1 MDELLEIYKLHSEL
15 ADRVSQRRTE
25 VNRLCAG
32 LFLGL
37 SVLVSALLRFG
48 VGQVPIQLAVGALG
62 VFGVLV
68 SIWWIMMLRNY
79 KKLNEGKFTVLHD
92 LEKRLPYPF
101 FTLEDEIIKNN
112 YMKSSHVEMVL
123 PLIFALLFYSLIGYA
138 IVEYLCQT
146 GS

>member
-48 VGQVPIQLAVGALG
+48 IGQVPIQLAVGALG
-62 VFGVLV
+62 VFGILL
-68 SIWWIMMLRNY
+68 STWWVVILLNY

-101 FTLEDEIIKNN
+101 FTLEYEIIKNN
-112 YMKSSHVEMVL
+112 YIKSSYVEMIL
-123 PLIFALLFYSLIGYA
+123 PGIFSLLFYSIIAYA
-138 IVEYLCQT
+138 IVKYLC
-146 GS
+146 

>member
-48 VGQVPIQLAVGALG
+48 IGQVPIQLAIGALG
-62 VFGVLV
+62 VFGLLLSV
-68 SIWWIMMLRNY
+68 WWVAALLNY

-92 LEKRLPYPF
+92 LEKRLSYPF
-101 FTLEDEIIKNN
+101 FTLEWEIIKNN
-112 YMKSSHVEMVL
+112 YLRSAYVEMIL
-123 PLIFALLFYSLIGYA
+123 PVIFALLFYSIITYA
-138 IVEYLCQT
+138 IVKYVC
-146 GS
+146 